1 MRLAKH
7 LSRHHRRPYNTRPS
21 FQCNCSS
28 TFPIFQQK
36 RHANGYGG
44 GPQLP
49 GQVTPQPGQP
59 EESDSKPTGKAEG
72 NGESTWRPTLLKMFE
87 SAATTMVS
95 LFVLGLAGYGYHR
108 YYKYLVLQK
117 MENAFKPGDPVLEL
131 AALGGAPTTI
141 VDNDDEHWIRLKEQ
155 QKIDGIVDGS
165 DRGHYHLLIGEKGTG
180 KSSMLLDA
188 MQKVEGEG
196 VSMFEAHA
204 DLEIFRIRLGKALDF
219 EFHEDY
225 IGSLFSIRGP
235 RDTTAL
241 LDIERAFNKLEKIAL
256 KRRKDVGKPLV
267 LIVNSTHL
275 LRDDDDGRDLLELI
289 QQRAEQWAASNLV
302 TVVLNSDDYW
312 VYERLKQYATRME
325 VLPVLDLPRQQAISA
340 LIRYRARYYKE
351 EPQIDILEQIYE
363 KIGGRLSFLNQVAR
377 SKDMLHT
384 CDKICRA
391 EKTWFLN
398 NCWILGEEMDDD
410 VMDQQK
416 YASAAMVL
424 AKALVDQEKKQG
436 SLYDPETGRILP
448 QIPLH
453 KAREIMT
460 RADFIKDYDHINIFT
475 IDAQAM
481 VRADSVP
488 MLNAFRQICNEEG
501 FEEHLQATL
510 DRISAIE
517 SLGRTRE
524 IVAKDLIENIYQIQG
539 RPEKGQGIRVS
550 IKGKDEKE
558 DD

>member
-1 MRLAKH
+1 MRLVKH
-7 LSRHHRRPYNTRPS
+7 LSQHSRRPYKIQPS
-21 FQCNCSS
+21 LHRNC
-28 TFPIFQQK
+28 THAFPIFQQK
-36 RHANGYGG
+36 RYANGYGG

-49 GQVTPQPGQP
+49 GQVAAQPGQP
-59 EESDSKPTGKAEG
+59 EESDDKTTGKPESDR
-72 NGESTWRPTLLKMFE
+72 ESTWRPTLLKMFE

-95 LFVLGLAGYGYHR
+95 LFVLALAGYGYHK

-131 AALGGAPTTI
+131 AALGGTPTTI

-256 KRRKDVGKPLV
+256 QRRKDVGKPLI

-351 EPQIDILEQIYE
+351 EPQMDILEQIYE

-488 MLNAFRQICNEEG
+488 MLNAFRQICSEEG

-539 RPEKGQGIRVS
+539 RPDKGEGTRVS
-550 IKGKDEKE
+550 IKGKGKNYE
-558 DD
+558 D